1 MDNFL
6 TYVGTTFY
14 DQTIFHQ
21 IYKGQ
26 GILAGCYDARGV
38 EKPTRTPI
46 RNEAQNGLK
55 NHRGRIAMVRQPD
68 AIDSATCG
76 FFINVADNPE
86 LDYKDHTPAAYGYC
100 VFGEVTEGLDV
111 VDKINEVPVHDTSSL
126 ERTPVQAIIVK
137 SIRQIR

>member
-1 MDNFL
+1 
-6 TYVGTTFY
+6 
-14 DQTIFHQ
+14 
-21 IYKGQ
+21 
-26 GILAGCYDARGV
+26 
-38 EKPTRTPI
+38 
-46 RNEAQNGLK
+46 
-55 NHRGRIAMVRQPD
+55 MVRQPD
-68 AIDSATCG
+68 AIDGATCG

-111 VDKINEVPVHDTSSL
+111 VNKINEVPVHDTSSL